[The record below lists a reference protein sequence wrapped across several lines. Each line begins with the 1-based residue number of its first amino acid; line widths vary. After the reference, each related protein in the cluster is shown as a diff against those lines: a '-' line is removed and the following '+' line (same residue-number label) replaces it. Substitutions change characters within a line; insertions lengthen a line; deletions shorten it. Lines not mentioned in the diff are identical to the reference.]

1 MHVLT
6 ISITT
11 SIRIYV
17 GHTKSNEQQFFYKFS
32 VYIFPLFWKFEYS
45 LAVVFCSSC
54 PKTLTHSCL
63 ECHVRLVMLT
73 SHLILH
79 KIKKMVIRGCQ
90 IRTVRSMRENF
101 PPHVLNFFQGQNS
114 SVRLSVIVL
123 QDDLSS
129 DNLSFQSS
137 PELHCALFQVLLQ
150 LRPASHVCL
159 P

>member
-1 MHVLT
+1 MRQMHVLT

-63 ECHVRLVMLT
+63 ECLVCLVMLA

-79 KIKKMVIRGCQ
+79 KTKEMVIRGRQ
-90 IRTVRSMRENF
+90 IRTVRRVRENF
-101 PPHVLNFFQGQNS
+101 PPHVLNFSKVKSAVWGQALSCCRMTFLLGRLSRTAFQSLS
-114 SVRLSVIVL
+114 SVWT
-123 QDDLSS
+123 
-129 DNLSFQSS
+129 
-137 PELHCALFQVLLQ
+137 
-150 LRPASHVCL
+150 
-159 P
+159 